1 MAKQALYKKLLTQI
15 KSNSRTLPMP
25 FKLLDRVRPYQE
37 NIHRYPL
44 RSGTMPTSVKLY
56 GPILTAVALLENKE
70 NPYFRYPFR
79 MVEKRN
85 LGGSC
90 QVIVEAGLPD
100 GTSLIISATKD
111 RLRAS
116 IYEEDGTTTPTGAFK
131 DMTDTA
137 IAYFVLALLPEVL
150 QIDSSNA
157 NSALAAQMDNLATYI
172 QDSAANPWADKND
185 IPDIAKD
192 AFYFLDAALCVLTDH
207 MDLDCGDNTSDT
219 PAEVDPSLFQNK
231 SNATGK
237 LIAEDLMDGAW
248 TPLVVNYSGKAPK
261 RRYAT
266 ITVAEAKDEYS
277 VYTAHRNWNA
287 EELAMIPVF
296 PDNMP
301 VMPEVIRMANRIV
314 KTRND
319 KNPVVT
325 GMWRGETGFGKSTGM
340 RQLACILNI
349 PFFTQTCHP
358 AMEASEFLSSW
369 VPAEEADEEDDIH
382 LDVCTCSNII
392 PRPSNPEPTV
402 EWAYHHVLEMD
413 TAERK
418 RFLCDRDN
426 FFMQAVMD
434 QNMAEEALFGKVFEA
449 ELSDLCSIYT
459 SVVMEFQKSIY
470 EKKLE
475 SLEMVAGKVSA
486 ESEGKNPGPQFKMI
500 IAPYMKAMTRGY
512 MVEIQEASRIRDSGV
527 LVSLN
532 EFDRPGAIMHLAN
545 GKPVVRHKDA
555 IQVTTDNVG
564 FSSCR
569 PLDPS
574 FIRRNGFIIDSY
586 DMAEDVIKYR
596 VKANTGVT
604 DDALVN
610 LAYKLWLS
618 VRETCAQNS
627 ITDGSTSPVELERF
641 VQAVKYDGEESLA
654 ANLDDCIISKA
665 TSSIEDQKII
675 RSNCQA
681 IVLAA

>member
-1 MAKQALYKKLLTQI
+1 MAKQALYKKLITQI

-56 GPILTAVALLENKE
+56 GPVLTAVALLENKE

-100 GTSLIISATKD
+100 GTSLIIDASKD
-111 RLRAS
+111 KIRAS
-116 IYEEDGTTTPTGAFK
+116 IYDDGTTVPTLAFK
-131 DMTDTA
+131 DMDDRA
-137 IAYFVLALLPEVL
+137 ITSFVLALLPEVL
-150 QIDSSNA
+150 RIDSSNA
-157 NSALAAQMDNLATYI
+157 NSAIAAAMDNVGTYI
-172 QDSAANPWADKND
+172 QDSAVDPWADKND

-192 AFYFLDAALCVLTDH
+192 AFYFLDSVLCVLTDH
-207 MDLDCGDNTSDT
+207 MDVDCGDNTSDT

-248 TPLVVNYSGKAPK
+248 TPLVVNYSGKATK
-261 RRYAT
+261 RRHAT
-266 ITVAEAKDEYS
+266 ITVAEAKAEYS

-349 PFFTQTCHP
+349 PFYTQTCHP

-369 VPAEEADEEDDIH
+369 VPAEEAEEDDE
-382 LDVCTCSNII
+382 II
-392 PRPSNPEPTV
+392 LENSISGNTIPKPKKPESTL
-402 EWAYHHVLEMD
+402 EWAYHHILEM
-413 TAERK
+413 EPQSRK
-418 RFLCDRDN
+418 EFLSNRDD
-426 FFMQAVMD
+426 FFFQAVMD
-434 QNMAEEALFGKVFEA
+434 QDKAEKSLFGNIFEV

-459 SVVMEFQKSIY
+459 SVVMEFQKNSF

-475 SLEMVAGKVSA
+475 SMEMVAGKVNQDA
-486 ESEGKNPGPQFKMI
+486 AAKNPGPQFKMI

-512 MVEIQEASRIRDSGV
+512 MCEIQEASRIRDSGV

-545 GKPVVRHKDA
+545 GKPAVRHKDA

-564 FSSCR
+564 YASCR

-574 FIRRNGFIIDSY
+574 FIRRNGFVIDSY
-586 DMAEDVIKYR
+586 DLAEDVIKYR

-604 DDALVN
+604 DDKLVN
-610 LAYKLWLS
+610 LCYKLWLS

-641 VQAVKYDGEESLA
+641 VQAIKCDGEESLA
-654 ANLDDCIISKA
+654 VNLDDCIISKA

-675 RSNCQA
+675 RTNCQA

>member
-1 MAKQALYKKLLTQI
+1 MAKHALYKKLLTQI

-25 FKLLDRVRPYQE
+25 FKLLDRIKAYQD
-37 NIHRYPL
+37 NTHRYPL

-56 GPILTAVALLENKE
+56 GPILTAAALMENKE
-70 NPYFRYPFR
+70 NPYFRHPFR
-79 MVEKRN
+79 MIEKRGI
-85 LGGSC
+85 GGSC
-90 QVIVEAGLPD
+90 QIVLEAGMPD
-100 GTSLIISATKD
+100 GTSLIINATKD

-116 IYEEDGTTTPTGAFK
+116 IYEEDGTTTPTVAFK

-137 IAYFVLALLPEVL
+137 IAFFVLALLPEVL

-157 NSALAAQMDNLATYI
+157 NSAIAAMMDNMGTYI
-172 QDSAANPWADKND
+172 QDSVASPWVDKND
-185 IPDIAKD
+185 IPEIASD
-192 AFYFLDAALCVLTDH
+192 AFYFLDAVMCVLTDH
-207 MDLDCGDNTSDT
+207 MDVNCGDTTSDT
-219 PAEVDPSLFQNK
+219 PAELDAAFFQNK
-231 SNATGK
+231 SNYTGK
-237 LIAEDLMDGAW
+237 LIAEDLADGTW
-248 TPLVVNYSGKAPK
+248 NPLLVNYSGKAPK
-261 RRYAT
+261 HRYAT
-266 ITVAEAKDEYS
+266 ITISEARDEYS

-349 PFFTQTCHP
+349 PFYTQTCHP

-369 VPAEEADEEDDIH
+369 VPAEEEDADEFPDASSWDS
-382 LDVCTCSNII
+382 VSI
-392 PRPSNPEPTV
+392 PLPSNPEPTL
-402 EWAYHHVLEMD
+402 EWAYHHILEMD
-413 TAERK
+413 KQSRK
-418 RFLCDRDN
+418 EFLANRDD
-426 FFMQAVMD
+426 FFFQAVMD
-434 QNMAEEALFGKVFEA
+434 QDQAEQALFGQVFEIDLA
-449 ELSDLCSIYT
+449 ALCSIY
-459 SVVMEFQKSIY
+459 SSILMEFQKSSY
-470 EKKLE
+470 ETKLK
-475 SLEMVAGKVSA
+475 MVGNQDEKSKD
-486 ESEGKNPGPQFKMI
+486 EKNPGPQFKMI